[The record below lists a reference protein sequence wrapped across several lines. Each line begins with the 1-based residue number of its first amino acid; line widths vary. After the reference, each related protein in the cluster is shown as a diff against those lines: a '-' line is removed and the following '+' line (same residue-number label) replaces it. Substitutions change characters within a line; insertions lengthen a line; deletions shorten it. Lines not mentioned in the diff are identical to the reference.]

1 MKDFY
6 NFTEQLNIE
15 FNGEGKNLT
24 LSYLNSHVSSKLTQ
38 TSLNQL
44 INCLEI
50 KPFDLIISI
59 EDCGR
64 S

>member
-6 NFTEQLNIE
+6 NFTEHLNIE
-15 FNGEGKNLT
+15 FNGEGKELH
-24 LSYLNSHVSSKLTQ
+24 LSYLNSNVSSKLTQ
-38 TSLNQL
+38 PSLNKL
-44 INCLEI
+44 INCLDI

-59 EDCGR
+59 EDCSR